1 MRQLP
6 AFLIRRVLAPHCF
19 QGAIDERL
27 YPDVQRDHDAD
38 HHLRQ
43 LAPDHRLRGHA
54 QRVFTAGPQSIRE
67 AVYTGD
73 SPVNATTLGGPT
85 LVNNGVI
92 LDTSPV
98 ESANEYAI
106 QSVGAVD
113 FTLVNHGLV
122 SASNFIALGMN
133 DGKILVATK
142 HGRTNGRSGVPDV
155 LGAAINRR
163 VHRDA
168 LHVSIV
174 GWSIGELSVIW
185 LDVDMLPTCWSP
197 PLRVVFTATAGT
209 PV

>member
-1 MRQLP
+1 MSGSTLTSNATTTQTITSANSPLTI
-6 AFLIRRVLAPHCF
+6 ASGVTLS
-19 QGAIDERL
+19 
-27 YPDVQRDHDAD
+27 
-38 HHLRQ
+38 
-43 LAPDHRLRGHA
+43 
-54 QRVFTAGPQSIRE
+54 VFSLLDLNQSGE

-106 QSVGAVD
+106 QSVGAAD

-122 SASNFIALGMN
+122 SASNFIAVGMN

-142 HGRTNGRSGVPDV
+142 HGRINGRSGVPDV